1 MLMEQEAYYM
11 KKVIGKL
18 FVFEGIDHVGKTT
31 IVSKAIDKL
40 KENGVPC
47 SSYSFPG
54 KEPQTLGA
62 LVYDIHHHS
71 SNYFSE
77 AINPIS
83 LQILHIAA
91 HIESI
96 YKYIIPDIQAG
107 KIVLLDRSWWSTY
120 VYGLASGINKK
131 ILDKVISP
139 EAAIIKELQ
148 VSRYF
153 LIRRKNVIS
162 DYTPEKT
169 KTILTAYDK
178 ISNDINF
185 RDKLTIINND
195 CDLEHAVSVATN
207 YILNEIQPC
216 QQLSMFSN
224 NSDKESDIK
233 SIYIN
238 KISLNTS
245 PIYDAYWKFA
255 YERQNIFFARLQKEN
270 FPWTDDAILQ
280 KYKFTNAYRASDRV
294 SQFLIKNIIYD
305 NDNTFTPEDIVF
317 RIILFKMFN
326 RIDTWRELE
335 KHFGRISFNEYNFEE
350 FDKVLTSM
358 LLNKQK
364 IYSAAYIMPA
374 GESAFGFKKK
384 HQNNLKLLEYMMR
397 DNVTSKIGSA
407 HTLKELYEILLSYPT
422 IGKFL
427 AFQYAIDINYSE
439 LCDFDEMSYI
449 VVGPGA
455 HQGIQKCFRNYYQ
468 SSEEDIV
475 KYMATS
481 QQKEFNLR
489 GLKFRTLWGRP
500 LQLIDCQNLFCEI
513 DKYSRVAYPNETVN
527 HGRTRIKQQFRPNQ
541 SEPISYFYPPK
552 WGVNVLIGE

>member
-1 MLMEQEAYYM
+1 MG
-11 KKVIGKL
+11 KKITGKL

-31 IVSKAIDKL
+31 IVSKTIDKL
-40 KENGVPC
+40 KEYGISC

-54 KEPQTLGA
+54 NEPQTLGA

-71 SNYFSE
+71 SSYFSE

-120 VYGLASGINKK
+120 VYGLASGIDKK
-131 ILDKVISP
+131 ILKKIISP
-139 EAAIIKELQ
+139 EEIIIKKLQ

-153 LIRRKNVIS
+153 LIKRGNIIS
-162 DYTPEKT
+162 DYTPERT
-169 KTILTAYDK
+169 KTILQAYGE
-178 ISNDINF
+178 ISNDVNIAN
-185 RDKLTIINND
+185 KLTIINND
-195 CDLEHAVSVATN
+195 HDIEHAVSTAFN
-207 YILNEIQPC
+207 LILNETQPC
-216 QQLSMFSN
+216 QQLSLFSIG
-224 NSDKESDIK
+224 NSSEKGSNEK

-238 KISLNTS
+238 KISLKTS

-255 YERQNIFFARLQKEN
+255 YERQNVFFARLQGKS
-270 FPWTDDAILQ
+270 FPWTNNTILQ

-294 SQFLIKNIIYD
+294 SQFLIKNIIYN
-305 NDNTFTPEDIVF
+305 NDNTYTPEDIIF

-326 RIDTWRELE
+326 RIDTWRKLE
-335 KHFGRISFNEYNFEE
+335 KHFGRISFNEYNYEE
-350 FDKVLTSM
+350 YDRVLTSM
-358 LLNKQK
+358 LLNKEK
-364 IYSAAYIMPA
+364 VYSAAYIMPS

-384 HQNNLKLLEYMMR
+384 HQNNLKLLEYMMS
-397 DNVTSKIGSA
+397 DNIAGKIGSA
-407 HTLKELYEILLSYPT
+407 RTLKELYEILLTYPT

-439 LCDFDEMSYI
+439 LCDFDEMSFI

-455 HQGIQKCFRNYYQ
+455 HQGIQKCFRDYHK

-475 KYMATS
+475 NYMAAS
-481 QQKEFNLR
+481 QEKEFDLH
-489 GLKFRTLWGRP
+489 GLKFQTLWGRP

-513 DKYSRVAYPNETVN
+513 DKYSRVAYPNETIN
-527 HGRTRIKQQFRPNQ
+527 HGRTRIKQQFRPNF

-552 WGVNVLIGE
+552 WGINALIER